1 MSEQLML
8 IEGLSASGKSLSLA
22 RLKNPERAIYL
33 NCENKKPPFK
43 PTGMPIY
50 NITDPMQVVEGIQYA
65 NNKVD
70 VDLVIIDTLDF
81 LMNMYETNII
91 KKAANT
97 QKAWGDYFTYFQELM
112 QVHVAN
118 SSKSFIFLAHAF
130 TQLDE
135 ALGMNITS
143 VPVKGALK
151 NIGVESFFTAIVM
164 AKQVPLRVIEPY
176 KNPLLNVTEDDTER
190 GVKYVF
196 QTRMTKGSAG
206 EKIRS
211 PEGMWDKSETFIDN
225 NAQHVLDRLIS
236 YYGGSK

>member
-8 IEGLSASGKSLSLA
+8 IEGLSASGKSLSLKH
-22 RLKNPERAIYL
+22 LKNPERVIVL
-33 NCENKKPPFK
+33 NCENKKLPFK
-43 PTGMPIY
+43 PNGIRSY
-50 NITDPMQVVEGIQYA
+50 NITDPAQVVEGIQFA
-65 NNKVD
+65 NNSAD
-70 VDLVIIDTLDF
+70 IDLVVIDTLDF

-91 KKAANT
+91 KKSANT
-97 QKAWGDYFTYFQELM
+97 QKAWGDYYTYFQELM

-130 TQLDE
+130 STLDE

-151 NIGVESFFTAIVM
+151 NVGVEAFFTAIVM
-164 AKQVPLRVIEPY
+164 AKQVPLRIVEPY
-176 KNPLLNVTEDDTER
+176 KNALLNVTEDDTER

-211 PEGMWDKSETFIDN
+211 PDGMWDKSETFIDN